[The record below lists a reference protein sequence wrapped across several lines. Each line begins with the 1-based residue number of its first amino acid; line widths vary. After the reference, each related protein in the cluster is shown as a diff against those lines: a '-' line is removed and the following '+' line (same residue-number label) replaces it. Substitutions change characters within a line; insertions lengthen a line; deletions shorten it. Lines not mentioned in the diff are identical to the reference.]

1 MRILA
6 IAIFLVTTSAQAAN
20 DDVKMLT
27 PEECSHISKLPSGEF
42 YINDPVKI
50 DFMTIHHQNV
60 SPRSGIAVNGVDS
73 FDVIQRSCFNK
84 NPN

>member
-6 IAIFLVTTSAQAAN
+6 IAVLLITTSAQA

-50 DFMTIHHQNV
+50 GFMTIHHQNV
-60 SPRSGIAVNGVDS
+60 SPRSGIAVNDVDS